1 MEPCSCHESRI
12 QVFLSKVRNV
22 LWGKRGCHQCM
33 RSINQLFIWVNSWS
47 HLLHH
52 HLLSKIKDTLCLHR
66 SYTPRDLRNGF
77 SHMQDRESAKINKI
91 IIITIIILIVIITTA
106 ILLRR
111 VSRTGLTIAAKS
123 ADVWYF
129 NWTVIT
135 HARMCLLQFSFT
147 ALNLWEL
154 SNSWNLEKRIT
165 AAIYRQII
173 QIITSFAPR
182 PTLLTS
188 EGAIKAW
195 KPFVGL

>member
-1 MEPCSCHESRI
+1 MEPCSRHECRI
-12 QVFLSKVRNV
+12 QVFLSKVRNI

-33 RSINQLFIWVNSWS
+33 RSINHLFIWVNSWS
-47 HLLHH
+47 HMLHH
-52 HLLSKIKDTLCLHR
+52 HLLSKIKDTLCLDR
-66 SYTPRDLRNGF
+66 SYTSKCLGNDFFHRL
-77 SHMQDRESAKINKI
+77 DRESAKINKI
-91 IIITIIILIVIITTA
+91 IIITIIILIVIIATA

-111 VSRTGLTIAAKS
+111 VSRTGLTIAAQS

-165 AAIYRQII
+165 ATINWQII

-188 EGAIKAW
+188 EGTIEAW
-195 KPFVGL
+195 KSFVSL